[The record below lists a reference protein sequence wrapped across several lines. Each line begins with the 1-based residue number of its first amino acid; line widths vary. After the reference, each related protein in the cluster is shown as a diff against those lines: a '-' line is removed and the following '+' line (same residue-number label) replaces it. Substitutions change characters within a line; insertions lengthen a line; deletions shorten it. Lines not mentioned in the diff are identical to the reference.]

1 MHCLSVFWSKKSE
14 KKSIQGNN
22 DQREHR
28 HQKNC
33 HSPHDRFVG
42 FHPPLHLPY
51 PTFRV
56 MHVEWS
62 FGNFFLS
69 FGNIFLVYWLCLGK
83 FPPKMEYIL
92 FVVAWYFIALSIYHS
107 STAPHHQTLGDRLKR
122 KVQISRFKSR
132 RFLWNFAITVILS
145 MLSIGILAYLTT
157 TTERLLVVKDSNSR
171 YDPYQILG
179 IKKDADINEIK
190 QAYRRLS
197 NLYHP
202 DKHSGHPA
210 AYAKFEKV
218 VRAYEAITME

>member
-1 MHCLSVFWSKKSE
+1 MINESTATRKTATHLTIVLWVSALPFYSLCIF
-14 KKSIQGNN
+14 
-22 DQREHR
+22 HT
-28 HQKNC
+28 
-33 HSPHDRFVG
+33 PRFVPSMSNG
-42 FHPPLHLPY
+42 PL
-51 PTFRV
+51 
-56 MHVEWS
+56 EI
-62 FGNFFLS
+62 FFLS

-107 STAPHHQTLGDRLKR
+107 STAPHHQTLGDHLKR